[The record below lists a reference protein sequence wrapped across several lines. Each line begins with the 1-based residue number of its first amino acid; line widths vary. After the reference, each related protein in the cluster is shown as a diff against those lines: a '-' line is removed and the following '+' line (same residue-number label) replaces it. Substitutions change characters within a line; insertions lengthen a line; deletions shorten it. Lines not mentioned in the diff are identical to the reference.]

1 MADLLSSIDARTKLV
16 GENRLELLLFRLA
29 GRQLY
34 ALNVFKI
41 QEVLKLPNLTAV
53 PHRHPHVLGV
63 THIRDLTVPV
73 INLSQ
78 AIRLTPLDPKT
89 SDTLIVCEYNRQ
101 VQAFLVGGVERI
113 VNMNWEQILPPPRGA
128 GKYHYVTAI
137 THYNDQ
143 IVEII
148 DVERVLADISPP
160 STDVPAEILKDEI
173 KAQTE
178 GREILLVDD
187 SPVALAQ
194 AKGTLSHL
202 GIRAI
207 TASNGQE
214 ALSLLKSWADQGI
227 HVPEKLLM
235 VITDAEM
242 PSMDGYRL
250 TTEIRQDPRLK
261 DLYVV
266 LHTSLSGSF
275 NKAMVKKVG
284 CDDFLSKFKPEELV
298 LAVEQRL
305 QARREAH

>member
-41 QEVLKLPNLTAV
+41 QEVLKLPNLTAI
-53 PHRHPHVLGV
+53 PNRHPNVIGV
-63 THIRDLTVPV
+63 THIRDTTVPV

-78 AIRLTPLDPKT
+78 AIRLTPLDPAQA
-89 SDTLIVCEYNRQ
+89 DTIIVCEYNRQ

-113 VNMNWEQILPPPRGA
+113 VNMNWEQILPPPKGV

-137 THYNDQ
+137 THYNDE

-160 STDVPAEILKDEI
+160 STAVSQELLSDEI
-173 KAQTE
+173 RAQTH

-194 AKGTLSHL
+194 AQDTLSHL
-202 GIRAI
+202 GISAI

-214 ALSLLKSWADQGI
+214 ALDRLKTWADQG
-227 HVPEKLLM
+227 M
-235 VITDAEM
+235 
-242 PSMDGYRL
+242 
-250 TTEIRQDPRLK
+250 
-261 DLYVV
+261 
-266 LHTSLSGSF
+266 
-275 NKAMVKKVG
+275 
-284 CDDFLSKFKPEELV
+284 
-298 LAVEQRL
+298 
-305 QARREAH
+305 